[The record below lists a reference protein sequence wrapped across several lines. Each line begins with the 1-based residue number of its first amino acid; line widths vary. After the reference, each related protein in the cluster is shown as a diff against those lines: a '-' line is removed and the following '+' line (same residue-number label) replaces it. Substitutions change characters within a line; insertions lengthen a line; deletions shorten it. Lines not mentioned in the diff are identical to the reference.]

1 MHAFSNESLHKY
13 TLYILSLLIFL
24 TNGAV
29 FAQTHEIPSI
39 DIKLVD
45 SLLKNLKAS
54 SWDDTLKQFNA
65 FGDKNLDNNDGAVA
79 LAAKK
84 LKITLARPCRNDLLS
99 QAWLLISQ
107 ALKTLG
113 EKYEAE
119 KYVDKA
125 IHCPVNVST
134 LFLLKATTHKA
145 FVQVSLGRSNY
156 AIQLSEMV
164 IKSSEAPASLKT
176 RAYLAKSQA
185 LQDIQKF
192 EESERAIE
200 NALQLLETDSS
211 DKLTYVSVQI
221 QAGLIDYY
229 LGKLPVALRHYLN
242 AKRVAENLKA
252 PDLLFTIYNNIGTV
266 MWQAQDLKA
275 AASFFE
281 KALLSYQQMKYPRQV
296 DINMVYNNLG
306 LIYDELG
313 NAEEAIKLLV
323 RSIEG
328 YHHAADSS
336 AMHYPLNNMANLYL
350 KQNQIDEGLKFANLA
365 ISILEKEN
373 RKAELI
379 PVLHTKAQLLEK
391 KEAFAEAEALV
402 DRAISL
408 AEGLGLQQELIY
420 LFEEKARIAELKGDF
435 RKAYEYYKTFH
446 AYEKQYDEY
455 LTGVRILQAKE
466 ASKADEFKTQIT
478 KQIQP
483 MQNYGVSRVWAV
495 VAIVTG
501 LFLISLIFLFNQWLL
516 TRRSR
521 LENQHLEE
529 EIKRVRKS
537 LAEAM
542 EKASAADRLTNHIL
556 NTMYHELR
564 TPLNGINGF
573 ADILMEECQEEKHR
587 AMARTILQSGERLL
601 NTLTGILELSD
612 TELLKL
618 DVHNSDFKVHQVTER
633 LVREKYRDQAEEKGL
648 TFLYQPRA
656 THLVLRSDA
665 DLYTRILDLLV
676 DNAIKFTPSGTITLE
691 ILEELRRD
699 HPYAIIRVKDTGIGI
714 PPDRQGQIFATFR
727 QASEG
732 HQRSH
737 DGTGIGLSL
746 AKNLVN
752 ILGGQISFES
762 KPGEGS
768 IFTVAFPALTEE
780 EKKRDSIFRPFAEA
794 SAKTQR
800 ILIVEDDDTNREFM
814 VYNLQNLYN
823 TDVAL
828 DGATA
833 LNLAKT
839 FHYDA
844 ILLDISLGRG
854 LNGIDVVK
862 ELRRSPET
870 RLTPVAAIT
879 ANVRLYRPDEMIE
892 AGFTNYLA
900 KPFTRTEL
908 QSLVATMVAR

>member
-1 MHAFSNESLHKY
+1 MQAFQNKSLYRQAIYIVLCFLSLFYKPAFSQNY
-13 TLYILSLLIFL
+13 AIP
-24 TNGAV
+24 AD
-29 FAQTHEIPSI
+29 EIR
-39 DIKLVD
+39 LVD
-45 SLLKNLKAS
+45 SLLKNFKAG

-65 FGDKNLDNNDGAVA
+65 FGDKNIGTNDGAVV
-79 LAAKK
+79 LAGKR
-84 LKITLARPCRNDLLS
+84 LKITLARPCRNAHLS

-107 ALKTLG
+107 ALRALG

-119 KYVDKA
+119 NYVDKA
-125 IHCPVNVST
+125 IHCPVTVST

-145 FVQVSLGRSNY
+145 FVQLSLHRPGY
-156 AIQLSEMV
+156 ALQLAEMV
-164 IKSSEAPASLKT
+164 VKSPEATTALKT

-185 LQDIQKF
+185 LQDLQKYN
-192 EESERAIE
+192 ESERAIE
-200 NALQLLETDSS
+200 EALQFLQSDSS
-211 DKLTYVSVQI
+211 DRFTYVSVHI
-221 QAGLIDYY
+221 QAGLIDYF
-229 LGKLPVALRHYLN
+229 LGKLPMALKHYLN
-242 AKRVAENLKA
+242 AKRVAENLKS
-252 PDLLFTIYNNIGTV
+252 PDLLFTIFNNIGTV
-266 MWQAQDLKA
+266 LWQAEDLKG

-281 KALLSYQQMKYPRQV
+281 KALLSYQQMKYPNQV
-296 DINMVYNNLG
+296 DINSVYNNLG
-306 LIYDELG
+306 LIYSELG
-313 NAEEAIKLLV
+313 NLEEGKKLLV
-323 RSIEG
+323 RAIEG
-328 YHHAADSS
+328 YQHSSDSS
-336 AMHYPLNNMANLYL
+336 AMHYPLNNLANLYL
-350 KQNQIDEGLKFANLA
+350 KQNQIDEGLKFADLA
-365 ISILEKEN
+365 IRIIEN
-373 RKAELI
+373 SNRIAELI
-379 PVLHTKAQLLEK
+379 PVLHTKAQLLGK
-391 KEAFAEAEALV
+391 KGAFAEADALV
-402 DRAISL
+402 DKAISL
-408 AEGLGLQQELIY
+408 AENIGLQQELVY
-420 LFEEKARIAELKGDF
+420 LYEEKARLAELRGDF
-435 RKAYEYYKTFH
+435 RKAHEYYKTFH
-446 AYEKQYDEY
+446 KYETRYEEY

-466 ASKADEFKTQIT
+466 AAEADEFNTQIT
-478 KQIQP
+478 NQTQSR
-483 MQNYGVSRVWAV
+483 QSYGVSRVWAL
-495 VAIVTG
+495 VAIVSG
-501 LFLISLIFLFNQWLL
+501 LFLISLIFLFNQWLI
-516 TRRSR
+516 TRRCR

-573 ADILMEECQEEKHR
+573 ADILQEECQDEKHR

-618 DVHNSDFKVHQVTER
+618 DIHNSDFNVHQITER
-633 LVREKYRDQAEEKGL
+633 LVREKYRDQTEEKGL

-656 THLVLRSDA
+656 TQLVLRSDA

-691 ILEELRRD
+691 ILEEFRRD

-714 PPDRQGQIFATFR
+714 PPERQGQIFASFR

-732 HQRSH
+732 HQRSY
-737 DGTGIGLSL
+737 DGSGIGLSL

-752 ILGGQISFES
+752 ILGGQISLES

-768 IFTVAFPALTEE
+768 VFTVAFPALTEE
-780 EKKRDSIFRPFAEA
+780 EKKRDSLFRPFAEA
-794 SAKTQR
+794 SGKTHR
-800 ILIVEDDDTNREFM
+800 ILVVEDDDTNREFM
-814 VYNLQNLYN
+814 VYNLQNLYH

-833 LNLAKT
+833 LSLAKT

-862 ELRRSPET
+862 ELRRSPDT

-892 AGFTNYLA
+892 AGFTHYLA

-908 QSLVATMVAR
+908 QSLVATMVAQ